1 MPVTPYQLDLYSSN
15 MAHLYQSLEYEL
27 IKLIVK
33 RLNNGAD
40 DILEWQ
46 RTKLQEL
53 NLFNRETAQYI
64 SKVTKVSEEQI
75 SKMFESTGEKIV
87 KDIDSAVPYEP
98 KPLPNNLDNIM
109 RAYFDQAWSDIDNAV
124 NQTLLSTNYGAS
136 TAITQMYNEIIN
148 KTAASFNTGIFTFE
162 QALERTIQQWAQNG
176 IKSTFVDKGGH
187 TWSQERY
194 VRTVLKSTLGNTY
207 DTLRKD
213 RMAEYDLHTVLV
225 TSHIGARQE
234 CSLIQGNVVDLRRD
248 VPPDSEYRSIY
259 DPYWRAAYGTK
270 GGHRGIN
277 CGHPHVVFIPG
288 ANTNNQPKFDQKEN
302 KKVAELTQ
310 KQRRY
315 ERAIVKFKKNKA
327 VAEVMGNENS
337 VKEINK
343 NIRRTQKV
351 IRDLVDSNENLS
363 RNYARERVYTPL
375 DTLLEDFKYD
385 Q

>member
-33 RLNNGAD
+33 RLNNCAD

-87 KDIDSAVPYEP
+87 KDIDSAVPYDP

-162 QALERTIQQWAQNG
+162 QALERTIQQWSQKG

-248 VPPDSEYRSIY
+248 VPPDSQFMILIGVQLTELK
-259 DPYWRAAYGTK
+259 AGT
-270 GGHRGIN
+270 
-277 CGHPHVVFIPG
+277 
-288 ANTNNQPKFDQKEN
+288 E
-302 KKVAELTQ
+302 E
-310 KQRRY
+310 
-315 ERAIVKFKKNKA
+315 
-327 VAEVMGNENS
+327 
-337 VKEINK
+337 
-343 NIRRTQKV
+343 
-351 IRDLVDSNENLS
+351 
-363 RNYARERVYTPL
+363 
-375 DTLLEDFKYD
+375 
-385 Q
+385 